1 MELMATTGK
10 KTILAALIANVGIA
24 IAKFAGFAITKSST
38 MLAEGI
44 HSSADSANQ
53 LLLLLGTRRAK
64 REPSSKHP
72 FGYGRERY
80 FWSFVVALILFSLGS
95 LFAVYEGIE
104 KIRHPH
110 ALNNASWAIGI
121 LIFGI
126 FIESFSFRTAIVEAK
141 TIKGETSWSKFVVR
155 SKQPEIPVVLL
166 EDAGALFGMVIALG
180 AITLVKTTGEPIWDG
195 IGTLSIG
202 ILLGVIAII
211 LAREMH
217 SLIIGE
223 AASETDRLKIVSV
236 IENNNQVVEL
246 VEMRTQHLGPEEILI
261 GVRIAFRETLQT
273 KEIAQLIN
281 QLENDIRI
289 ELDNAGPIFIE
300 PELSEGN

>member
-1 MELMATTGK
+1 MATTGK
-10 KTILAALIANVGIA
+10 KTILAALIANLGIA
-24 IAKFAGFAITKSST
+24 IAKFVGFAITKSST

-53 LLLLLGTRRAK
+53 LLLLMGTQRAK

-95 LFAVYEGIE
+95 LFAIYEGIE

-126 FIESFSFRTAIVEAK
+126 FIESFSFRTAIVEAR
-141 TIKGETSWSKFVVR
+141 TIKGESSWSKFVVR

-166 EDAGALFGMVIALG
+166 EDAGALFGMVIALA
-180 AITLVKTTGEPIWDG
+180 AISLVKITGEPIWDG

-202 ILLGVIAII
+202 VLLGVIAII

-223 AASETDRLKIVSV
+223 AASEKDLSKIVNI
-236 IENNNQVVEL
+236 IENNSQVAQL
-246 VEMRTQHLGPEEILI
+246 VEMRTQHLGPDEILI
-261 GVRIAFRETLQT
+261 GVRVAFRENLQT
-273 KEIAQLIN
+273 KEIANLIN
-281 QLENDIRI
+281 QLEADIRI
-289 ELDNAGPIFIE
+289 ELKNAGPIFIE
-300 PELSEGN
+300 PEITDSN

>member
-1 MELMATTGK
+1 MATTGK
-10 KTILAALIANVGIA
+10 KTILAALVANVGIA
-24 IAKFAGFAITKSST
+24 IAKFIGFAVTKSST

-53 LLLLLGTRRAK
+53 LLLLLGTKRAK
-64 REPSSKHP
+64 RNPNKRHP

-95 LFAVYEGIE
+95 LFAIYEGIE

-110 ALNNASWAIGI
+110 PLENASWAIGI

-126 FIESFSFRTAIVEAK
+126 FIESFSFRTAIVEAR
-141 TIKGETSWSKFVVR
+141 TIKGGASWSKFVIR

-166 EDAGALFGMVIALG
+166 EDAGALFGMVIALA
-180 AITLVKTTGEPIWDG
+180 AISLVKITGEPLWDG

-202 ILLGVIAII
+202 ILLGLIAAV

-217 SLIIGE
+217 SLLIGE
-223 AASETDRLKIVSV
+223 SANEKDRTKIEKLIQECKGIS
-236 IENNNQVVEL
+236 QVVEI
-246 VEMRTQHLGPEEILI
+246 RTQHLGPEEILI
-261 GVRIAFRETLQT
+261 GARVVFDESLQA
-273 KEIAQLIN
+273 KEIAVIIN
-281 QLENDIRI
+281 DLEETINTEVKD
-289 ELDNAGPIFIE
+289 AGPIFIE
-300 PELSEGN
+300 PEILDSN

>member
-1 MELMATTGK
+1 MATTGK

-202 ILLGVIAII
+202 VLLGAIAII

-236 IENNNQVVEL
+236 IENNKQVVEL

-261 GVRIAFRETLQT
+261 GLRIAFRETLQT

>member
-1 MELMATTGK
+1 MATTGK
-10 KTILAALIANVGIA
+10 KTILAALIANLGIA
-24 IAKFAGFAITKSST
+24 IAKFVGFAITKSST

-53 LLLLLGTRRAK
+53 LLLLMGTQRAK

-80 FWSFVVALILFSLGS
+80 FWSFAVALILFSLGS
-95 LFAVYEGIE
+95 LFAIYEGIE

-126 FIESFSFRTAIVEAK
+126 FIESFSFRTAIVEAR
-141 TIKGETSWSKFVVR
+141 TIKGESTWSKFVVR

-166 EDAGALFGMVIALG
+166 EDAGALFGMVIALA
-180 AITLVKTTGEPIWDG
+180 AISLVKITGEPIWDG

-202 ILLGVIAII
+202 VLLGVIAII

-223 AASETDRLKIVSV
+223 AASEKDLSKIVNI
-236 IENNNQVVEL
+236 IENNSQVAQL
-246 VEMRTQHLGPEEILI
+246 VEMRTQHLGPDEILI
-261 GVRIAFRETLQT
+261 GVRVAFRENLQT
-273 KEIAQLIN
+273 KEIANLIN
-281 QLENDIRI
+281 QLEADIRI
-289 ELDNAGPIFIE
+289 ELKNAGPIFIE
-300 PELSEGN
+300 PEITDSN

>member
-1 MELMATTGK
+1 MATTGK

-24 IAKFAGFAITKSST
+24 IAKFLGFAITKSST

-53 LLLLLGTRRAK
+53 LLLLLGTKRAK

-95 LFAVYEGIE
+95 LFAIYEGIE

-126 FIESFSFRTAIVEAK
+126 CIESFSFRTAIVEAK
-141 TIKGETSWSKFVVR
+141 TIKGETTWSKFVIR

-166 EDAGALFGMVIALG
+166 EDAGALFGMVIALA
-180 AITLVKTTGEPIWDG
+180 AISMVKITDEPIWDG

-223 AASETDRLKIVSV
+223 AASETDRLKIINV
-236 IENNNQVVEL
+236 IESNNKVVEL

-261 GVRIAFRETLQT
+261 GVRVAFNETLQA
-273 KEIAQLIN
+273 KEIADLIN
-281 QLENDIRI
+281 HLEEKIRI
-289 ELDNAGPIFIE
+289 EIKDAGPIFIE
-300 PELSEGN
+300 PELSKGN

>member
-1 MELMATTGK
+1 MATTGK

>member
-10 KTILAALIANVGIA
+10 KSILAALLANLAIA

-95 LFAVYEGIE
+95 LFAIYEGIE

-110 ALNNASWAIGI
+110 ALNNASLAIGI

-141 TIKGETSWSKFVVR
+141 TIKGETTWSKFVIR

-166 EDAGALFGMVIALG
+166 EDAGALFGMVIALV
-180 AITLVKTTGEPIWDG
+180 AITLVKVTGEPIWDG

-202 ILLGVIAII
+202 ILLGVIATI

-223 AASETDRLKIVSV
+223 AASEVDRSKIVS
-236 IENNNQVVEL
+236 L
-246 VEMRTQHLGPEEILI
+246 SLI
-261 GVRIAFRETLQT
+261 HI
-273 KEIAQLIN
+273 
-281 QLENDIRI
+281 
-289 ELDNAGPIFIE
+289 
-300 PELSEGN
+300 

>member
-1 MELMATTGK
+1 MATTGK
-10 KTILAALIANVGIA
+10 KTILAALIANLGIA
-24 IAKFAGFAITKSST
+24 IAKFVGFAITKSST

-53 LLLLLGTRRAK
+53 LLLLMGTQRAK

-95 LFAVYEGIE
+95 LFAIYEGIE

-126 FIESFSFRTAIVEAK
+126 FIESFSFRTAIVEAR
-141 TIKGETSWSKFVVR
+141 TIKGESTWSKFVVR

-166 EDAGALFGMVIALG
+166 EDAGALFGMVIALT
-180 AITLVKTTGEPIWDG
+180 AISLVKITGEPIWDG
-195 IGTLSIG
+195 IGTRSIG
-202 ILLGVIAII
+202 VLLGVIAII

-223 AASETDRLKIVSV
+223 AASEKDLSKIVNI
-236 IENNNQVVEL
+236 IENNSQVAQL
-246 VEMRTQHLGPEEILI
+246 VEMRTQHLGPDEILI
-261 GVRIAFRETLQT
+261 GVRVAFRENLQT
-273 KEIAQLIN
+273 KEIANLIN
-281 QLENDIRI
+281 QLEADIRI
-289 ELDNAGPIFIE
+289 ELKNAGPIFIE
-300 PELSEGN
+300 PEITDSN

>member
-1 MELMATTGK
+1 MATTGK

-64 REPSSKHP
+64 REPSPKHP

-202 ILLGVIAII
+202 VLLGVIAII

-236 IENNNQVVEL
+236 IENNKQVVEL

-281 QLENDIRI
+281 QLENDIRV

>member
-1 MELMATTGK
+1 MATTGK
-10 KTILAALIANVGIA
+10 KTILAALIANLGIA
-24 IAKFAGFAITKSST
+24 IAKFVGFAITKSST

-53 LLLLLGTRRAK
+53 LLLIMGTQRAK
-64 REPSSKHP
+64 LEPSSKHP
-72 FGYGRERY
+72 IGYGRERY

-95 LFAVYEGIE
+95 LFAIYEGIE

-126 FIESFSFRTAIVEAK
+126 FIESFSFRTAIVEAR
-141 TIKGETSWSKFVVR
+141 TIKGESTWSKFVVR

-166 EDAGALFGMVIALG
+166 EDAGALFGMVIALA
-180 AITLVKTTGEPIWDG
+180 AISLVKITGEPIWDG

-202 ILLGVIAII
+202 VLLGVIAII

-223 AASETDRLKIVSV
+223 AASEKDLSKIVNI
-236 IENNNQVVEL
+236 IENNSQVVQL
-246 VEMRTQHLGPEEILI
+246 VEMRTQHLGPDEILI
-261 GVRIAFRETLQT
+261 GVRVAFRENLQT
-273 KEIAQLIN
+273 KEIANLIN
-281 QLENDIRI
+281 QLEADIRI
-289 ELDNAGPIFIE
+289 ELKNAGPIFIE
-300 PELSEGN
+300 PEITDSN

>member
-1 MELMATTGK
+1 MATTGK
-10 KTILAALIANVGIA
+10 KTILAALIANLGIA
-24 IAKFAGFAITKSST
+24 IAKFVGFAITKSST

-53 LLLLLGTRRAK
+53 LLLLMGTQRAK

-95 LFAVYEGIE
+95 LFAIYEGIE

-126 FIESFSFRTAIVEAK
+126 FIESFSFRTAIVEAR
-141 TIKGETSWSKFVVR
+141 TIKGESTWSKFVVR

-166 EDAGALFGMVIALG
+166 EDAGALFGMVIALT
-180 AITLVKTTGEPIWDG
+180 AISLVKITGEPIWDG

-202 ILLGVIAII
+202 VLLGVIAII

-223 AASETDRLKIVSV
+223 AASEKDLSKIVNI
-236 IENNNQVVEL
+236 IENNSQVAQL
-246 VEMRTQHLGPEEILI
+246 VEMRTQHLGPDEILI
-261 GVRIAFRETLQT
+261 GVRVAFRENLQT
-273 KEIAQLIN
+273 KEIANLIN
-281 QLENDIRI
+281 QLEADIRI
-289 ELDNAGPIFIE
+289 ELKNAGPIFIE
-300 PELSEGN
+300 PEITDSN

>member
-1 MELMATTGK
+1 MATTGK
-10 KTILAALIANVGIA
+10 KTILAALLANIGIT
-24 IAKFAGFAITKSST
+24 IAKFLGFAITKSST

-44 HSSADSANQ
+44 HSSADSVNQ

-95 LFAVYEGIE
+95 LFAIYEGVG

-110 ALNNASWAIGI
+110 SFDNASWAIGI

-126 FIESFSFRTAIVEAK
+126 CIESFSFRTAIVEAK
-141 TIKGETSWSKFVVR
+141 TIKGQTTWSKFVIH

-166 EDAGALFGMVIALG
+166 EDAGALFGMVIALA
-180 AITLVKTTGEPIWDG
+180 AISLVKITGDPIWDG

-202 ILLGVIAII
+202 ILLGFLLI
-211 LAREMH
+211 L
-217 SLIIGE
+217 LIFFVTLVYVYLANKKLQPLIE
-223 AASETDRLKIVSV
+223 KI
-236 IENNNQVVEL
+236 
-246 VEMRTQHLGPEEILI
+246 
-261 GVRIAFRETLQT
+261 
-273 KEIAQLIN
+273 K
-281 QLENDIRI
+281 ND
-289 ELDNAGPIFIE
+289 
-300 PELSEGN
+300 

>member
-1 MELMATTGK
+1 MATTGK

-236 IENNNQVVEL
+236 IENNKQVVKL

>member
-64 REPSSKHP
+64 REPSPKHP

-141 TIKGETSWSKFVVR
+141 TIKGQTSWSKFVVR

-202 ILLGVIAII
+202 VLLGVIAII

-236 IENNNQVVEL
+236 IENNKQVVEL

>member
-1 MELMATTGK
+1 MATTGK

-24 IAKFAGFAITKSST
+24 IAKFIGFAITKSST

-53 LLLLLGTRRAK
+53 LLLLLGTQRAK
-64 REPSSKHP
+64 RTPNPKHP

-95 LFAVYEGIE
+95 LFAIYEGIE

-110 ALNNASWAIGI
+110 ALENASWAIGI

-141 TIKGETSWSKFVVR
+141 TIKGETSWSKFVIR

-166 EDAGALFGMVIALG
+166 EDAGALFGMVIALA
-180 AITLVKTTGEPIWDG
+180 AISLVKITGEPLWDG

-202 ILLGVIAII
+202 VLLGLIATV

-223 AASETDRLKIVSV
+223 AASDDDYEKIEKLIQNSNEIVH
-236 IENNNQVVEL
+236 VVEI
-246 VEMRTQHLGPEEILI
+246 RTQHLGPEEILI
-261 GVRIAFRETLQT
+261 GARVAFDESLQA
-273 KEIAQLIN
+273 KEIADAIN
-281 QLENDIRI
+281 NLEATIRN
-289 ELDNAGPIFIE
+289 EVKTAGPIFIE
-300 PELSEGN
+300 PEILNES

>member
-1 MELMATTGK
+1 MATTGK
-10 KTILAALIANVGIA
+10 KTILAALVANVGIA
-24 IAKFAGFAITKSST
+24 IAKFIGFAVTKSST

-53 LLLLLGTRRAK
+53 LLLLLGTKRAK
-64 REPSSKHP
+64 RNPNKRHP

-95 LFAVYEGIE
+95 LFAIYEGIE

-110 ALNNASWAIGI
+110 PLENASWAIGI

-126 FIESFSFRTAIVEAK
+126 FIESFSFRTAIVEAR
-141 TIKGETSWSKFVVR
+141 TIKGGASWSKFVTR

-166 EDAGALFGMVIALG
+166 EDAGALFGMVIALA
-180 AITLVKTTGEPIWDG
+180 AISLVKITGEPLWDG

-202 ILLGVIAII
+202 ILLGLIAAV

-217 SLIIGE
+217 SLLIGE
-223 AASETDRLKIVSV
+223 SANEKDRTKIEKLIQECKGISQV
-236 IENNNQVVEL
+236 IEI
-246 VEMRTQHLGPEEILI
+246 RTQHLGPEEILI
-261 GVRIAFRETLQT
+261 GARVVFDESLQA
-273 KEIAQLIN
+273 KEIAVIIN
-281 QLENDIRI
+281 DLEETINTEVKD
-289 ELDNAGPIFIE
+289 AGPIFIE
-300 PELSEGN
+300 PEILDSN

>member
-1 MELMATTGK
+1 MATTGK
-10 KTILAALIANVGIA
+10 KTILAALLANLGIA

-95 LFAVYEGIE
+95 LFAIYEGIE

-110 ALNNASWAIGI
+110 ALDNATWAIWI

-141 TIKGETSWSKFVVR
+141 TIKGETTWSKFVIR

-166 EDAGALFGMVIALG
+166 EDAGALFGMVIALV
-180 AITLVKTTGEPIWDG
+180 AITLVKVTGEPIWDG

-202 ILLGVIAII
+202 ILLGVIATI

-223 AASETDRLKIVSV
+223 AASEVDRSKIVSV
-236 IENNNQVVEL
+236 IENNKQVVEL

-261 GVRIAFRETLQT
+261 GVRVAFHETLQT
-273 KEIAQLIN
+273 KEIADLIN
-281 QLENDIRI
+281 QLESEIRN
-289 ELDNAGPIFIE
+289 ELKNAGPIFIE

>member
-1 MELMATTGK
+1 MATTGK

-24 IAKFAGFAITKSST
+24 IAKFLGFAITKSST

-53 LLLLLGTRRAK
+53 LLLLLGTKRAK

-95 LFAVYEGIE
+95 LFAIYEGIE

-126 FIESFSFRTAIVEAK
+126 CIESFSFRTAIVEAK
-141 TIKGETSWSKFVVR
+141 TIKGETSWSKFVIR

-166 EDAGALFGMVIALG
+166 EDAGALFGMVIALA
-180 AITLVKTTGEPIWDG
+180 AISMVKITDEPIWDG

-223 AASETDRLKIVSV
+223 AASETDHLKIINV
-236 IENNNQVVEL
+236 IESNNKVVEL

-261 GVRIAFRETLQT
+261 GVRVAFNETLQA
-273 KEIAQLIN
+273 KEIADLIN
-281 QLENDIRI
+281 LLEEKIRI
-289 ELDNAGPIFIE
+289 EIKDAGPIFIE
-300 PELSEGN
+300 PELSKGN

>member
-1 MELMATTGK
+1 MATTGK
-10 KTILAALIANVGIA
+10 KTILAALIANLGIA
-24 IAKFAGFAITKSST
+24 IAKFVGFAITKSST

-53 LLLLLGTRRAK
+53 LLLLMGTQRAK

-95 LFAVYEGIE
+95 LFAIYEGIE

-126 FIESFSFRTAIVEAK
+126 FIESFSFRTAIVEAR
-141 TIKGETSWSKFVVR
+141 TIKGESTWSKFVVR

-166 EDAGALFGMVIALG
+166 VDAGALFGMVIALA
-180 AITLVKTTGEPIWDG
+180 AISLVKITGEPIWDG

-202 ILLGVIAII
+202 VLLGVIAII

-223 AASETDRLKIVSV
+223 AASEKDLSKIVNI
-236 IENNNQVVEL
+236 IENNSQVAQL
-246 VEMRTQHLGPEEILI
+246 VEMRTQHLGPDEILI
-261 GVRIAFRETLQT
+261 GVRVAFRENLQT
-273 KEIAQLIN
+273 KEIANLIN
-281 QLENDIRI
+281 QLEADIRI
-289 ELDNAGPIFIE
+289 ELKNAGPIFIE
-300 PELSEGN
+300 PEITDSN

>member
-1 MELMATTGK
+1 MATTGK
-10 KTILAALIANVGIA
+10 KTILAALIANLGIA
-24 IAKFAGFAITKSST
+24 IAKFIGFAVTKSST

-44 HSSADSANQ
+44 HSSEDSANQ
-53 LLLLLGTRRAK
+53 LLLLLGTQRAK

-95 LFAVYEGIE
+95 LFAIYEGIE

-126 FIESFSFRTAIVEAK
+126 FIESFSFRTAIVEAR
-141 TIKGETSWSKFVVR
+141 TIKGESTWSKFVVR

-166 EDAGALFGMVIALG
+166 EDDGALFGMVIALA
-180 AITLVKTTGEPIWDG
+180 AISLVKITGEPIWDG
-195 IGTLSIG
+195 FGTLSIG
-202 ILLGVIAII
+202 VLLGVIAII

-223 AASETDRLKIVSV
+223 AASEKDLSKIVNI
-236 IENNNQVVEL
+236 IENNSQVAQL
-246 VEMRTQHLGPEEILI
+246 VEMRTQHLGPDEILI
-261 GVRIAFRETLQT
+261 GVRVAFRENLQT
-273 KEIAQLIN
+273 KEIANLIN
-281 QLENDIRI
+281 QLEADIRI
-289 ELDNAGPIFIE
+289 ELKNAGPIFIE
-300 PELSEGN
+300 PEITDSN

>member
-1 MELMATTGK
+1 MATTGK
-10 KTILAALIANVGIA
+10 KTILAALIANLGIA
-24 IAKFAGFAITKSST
+24 IAKFVGFAITKSST

-53 LLLLLGTRRAK
+53 LLLLMGTQRAK

-95 LFAVYEGIE
+95 LFAIYEGIE

-126 FIESFSFRTAIVEAK
+126 FIESFSFRTAIVEAR
-141 TIKGETSWSKFVVR
+141 TIKGESTWSKFVVR

-166 EDAGALFGMVIALG
+166 EDAGALFGMVIALA
-180 AITLVKTTGEPIWDG
+180 AISLVKITGEPIWDG

-202 ILLGVIAII
+202 VLLGVIAII

-223 AASETDRLKIVSV
+223 AASEKDLSKIVNI
-236 IENNNQVVEL
+236 IENNSQVAQL
-246 VEMRTQHLGPEEILI
+246 VEMRTQHLGPDEILI
-261 GVRIAFRETLQT
+261 GVRVAFRENLQT
-273 KEIAQLIN
+273 KEIANLIN
-281 QLENDIRI
+281 QLEADIRI
-289 ELDNAGPIFIE
+289 ELKNAGPIFIE
-300 PELSEGN
+300 PEITDSN

>member
-1 MELMATTGK
+1 MATTGK
-10 KTILAALIANVGIA
+10 KTILAALIANLGIA
-24 IAKFAGFAITKSST
+24 IAKFVGFAITKSST

-53 LLLLLGTRRAK
+53 LLLLMGTQRAK

-95 LFAVYEGIE
+95 LFAIYEGIE

-126 FIESFSFRTAIVEAK
+126 FIESFSFRTAIVEAR
-141 TIKGETSWSKFVVR
+141 TIKGESTWSKFVVR

-166 EDAGALFGMVIALG
+166 EDAGALFGMVIALA
-180 AITLVKTTGEPIWDG
+180 AISLVKITGEPIWDG

-202 ILLGVIAII
+202 VLLGVIAII

-223 AASETDRLKIVSV
+223 AASEKDLSKIVNIIDS
-236 IENNNQVVEL
+236 NSQVAQL
-246 VEMRTQHLGPEEILI
+246 VEMRTQHLGPDEILI
-261 GVRIAFRETLQT
+261 GVRVAFRENLQT
-273 KEIAQLIN
+273 KEIANLIN
-281 QLENDIRI
+281 QLEADIRI
-289 ELDNAGPIFIE
+289 ELKNAGPIFIE
-300 PELSEGN
+300 PEITDSN

>member
-1 MELMATTGK
+1 MATTGK
-10 KTILAALIANVGIA
+10 KTILAALVANVGIA
-24 IAKFAGFAITKSST
+24 IAKFIGFAVTKSST

-53 LLLLLGTRRAK
+53 LLLLLGTKRAK
-64 REPSSKHP
+64 RNPNKRHP

-95 LFAVYEGIE
+95 LFAIYEGIE

-110 ALNNASWAIGI
+110 PLENASWAIGI

-126 FIESFSFRTAIVEAK
+126 FIESFSFRTAIVEAR
-141 TIKGETSWSKFVVR
+141 TIKGGASWSKFVTR

-166 EDAGALFGMVIALG
+166 EDAGALFGMVIALA
-180 AITLVKTTGEPIWDG
+180 AISLVKITGEPLWDG

-202 ILLGVIAII
+202 ILLGLIAAV

-217 SLIIGE
+217 SLLIGE
-223 AASETDRLKIVSV
+223 SANEKDRTKIEELIQECKGIS
-236 IENNNQVVEL
+236 QVVEI
-246 VEMRTQHLGPEEILI
+246 RTQHLGPEEILI
-261 GVRIAFRETLQT
+261 GARVVFDESLQA
-273 KEIAQLIN
+273 KEIAVIIN
-281 QLENDIRI
+281 DLEETINTEVKD
-289 ELDNAGPIFIE
+289 AGPIFIE
-300 PELSEGN
+300 PEILDSN

>member
-1 MELMATTGK
+1 MATTGK

-202 ILLGVIAII
+202 VLLGVIAII

-223 AASETDRLKIVSV
+223 AASEVDRLKIESI
-236 IENNNQVVEL
+236 IENNRQVVQL

-261 GVRIAFRETLQT
+261 GLRVAFNETLQT
-273 KEIAQLIN
+273 KDIANLIN
-281 QLENDIRI
+281 ELETDIRI
-289 ELDNAGPIFIE
+289 ELKNAGPIFIE
-300 PELSEGN
+300 PEITEGN

>member
-1 MELMATTGK
+1 MATTGK

-110 ALNNASWAIGI
+110 TLNNASWAIGI

-202 ILLGVIAII
+202 VLLGVIAII

-223 AASETDRLKIVSV
+223 AASEVDRLKIESI
-236 IENNNQVVEL
+236 IENNRQVVQL

-261 GVRIAFRETLQT
+261 GLRVAFNETLQT
-273 KEIAQLIN
+273 KDIANLIN
-281 QLENDIRI
+281 ELETDIRI
-289 ELDNAGPIFIE
+289 ELKNAGPIFIE
-300 PELSEGN
+300 PEITEGN

>member
-1 MELMATTGK
+1 MATTGK

-24 IAKFAGFAITKSST
+24 IAKFVGFAITKSST

-53 LLLLLGTRRAK
+53 LLLLLGTQRAK
-64 REPSSKHP
+64 RTPNPKHP

-95 LFAVYEGIE
+95 LFAIYEGIE

-110 ALNNASWAIGI
+110 ALENASWAIGI

-141 TIKGETSWSKFVVR
+141 TIKGETSWSRFVIR

-166 EDAGALFGMVIALG
+166 EDAGALFGMVIALA
-180 AITLVKTTGEPIWDG
+180 AISLVKITGEPLWDG

-202 ILLGVIAII
+202 VLLGLIAIV

-223 AASETDRLKIVSV
+223 AASDDDYEKIEKLIQNSNEIVH
-236 IENNNQVVEL
+236 VVEI
-246 VEMRTQHLGPEEILI
+246 RTQHLGPEEILI
-261 GVRIAFRETLQT
+261 GARVAFDESLQA
-273 KEIAQLIN
+273 KEIADAIN
-281 QLENDIRI
+281 NLEATIRN
-289 ELDNAGPIFIE
+289 EVKTAGPIFIE
-300 PELSEGN
+300 PELFNES

>member
-1 MELMATTGK
+1 MATTGK

-95 LFAVYEGIE
+95 LFAIYEGVE

-110 ALNNASWAIGI
+110 AFDNASWAIGI

-141 TIKGETSWSKFVVR
+141 TIKGQTTWPKFVIR

-166 EDAGALFGMVIALG
+166 EDAGALFGMVIALA
-180 AITLVKTTGEPIWDG
+180 AISLVKITEDPIWDG

-202 ILLGVIAII
+202 ILLGVIATI

-223 AASETDRLKIVSV
+223 SASETDRLKIVSV
-236 IENNNQVVEL
+236 IENNEQVVEL

>member
-1 MELMATTGK
+1 MATTGK

-24 IAKFAGFAITKSST
+24 IAKFLGFAITKSST

-53 LLLLLGTRRAK
+53 LLLLLGTKRAK

-80 FWSFVVALILFSLGS
+80 FWAFVVALILFSLGS
-95 LFAVYEGIE
+95 LFAIYEGIE

-126 FIESFSFRTAIVEAK
+126 CIESFSFRTAIVEAK
-141 TIKGETSWSKFVVR
+141 TIKGETTWSKFVIR

-166 EDAGALFGMVIALG
+166 EDAGALFGMVIALA
-180 AITLVKTTGEPIWDG
+180 AISMVKITDEPIWDG

-223 AASETDRLKIVSV
+223 AASETDRLKIINV
-236 IENNNQVVEL
+236 IESNNKVVEL

-261 GVRIAFRETLQT
+261 GVRVAFNETLQA
-273 KEIAQLIN
+273 KEIADLIN
-281 QLENDIRI
+281 LLEEKIRI
-289 ELDNAGPIFIE
+289 EIKDAGPIFIE
-300 PELSEGN
+300 PELSKGN

>member
-1 MELMATTGK
+1 MATTGK

-236 IENNNQVVEL
+236 IENNKQVVEL

-300 PELSEGN
+300 PELSAGN

>member
-1 MELMATTGK
+1 MATTGK
-10 KTILAALIANVGIA
+10 KTILAALIANLGIA
-24 IAKFAGFAITKSST
+24 IAKFVGFAITKSST

-53 LLLLLGTRRAK
+53 LLLLMGTQRAK

-95 LFAVYEGIE
+95 LFAIYEGIE

-126 FIESFSFRTAIVEAK
+126 FIESFSFRTAIVEAR
-141 TIKGETSWSKFVVR
+141 TIKGESTWSKFVVR

-166 EDAGALFGMVIALG
+166 EDAGALFGMVIALA
-180 AITLVKTTGEPIWDG
+180 AISLVKITGEPIWDG

-202 ILLGVIAII
+202 VLLGVIAII

-223 AASETDRLKIVSV
+223 AASEKDLSKIVNI
-236 IENNNQVVEL
+236 IESNSQVAQL
-246 VEMRTQHLGPEEILI
+246 VEMRTQHLGPDEILI
-261 GVRIAFRETLQT
+261 GVRVAFRENLQT
-273 KEIAQLIN
+273 KEIANLIN
-281 QLENDIRI
+281 QLEADIRI
-289 ELDNAGPIFIE
+289 ELKNAGPIFIE
-300 PELSEGN
+300 PEITDSN

>member
-1 MELMATTGK
+1 MATTGK

-95 LFAVYEGIE
+95 LFAIYEGIE

-180 AITLVKTTGEPIWDG
+180 AKTLVKTTGEPIWDG

-202 ILLGVIAII
+202 VLLGVIAII

-223 AASETDRLKIVSV
+223 AASETDLSKIVSV
-236 IENNNQVVEL
+236 IENNTQVVQL
-246 VEMRTQHLGPEEILI
+246 VEIRTQHLGPEEILI
-261 GVRIAFRETLQT
+261 GVRVAFHETLQT
-273 KEIAQLIN
+273 KDIARLIN
-281 QLENDIRI
+281 ELEDDIRTEI
-289 ELDNAGPIFIE
+289 KNAGPIFIE
-300 PELSEGN
+300 PEMTKGN